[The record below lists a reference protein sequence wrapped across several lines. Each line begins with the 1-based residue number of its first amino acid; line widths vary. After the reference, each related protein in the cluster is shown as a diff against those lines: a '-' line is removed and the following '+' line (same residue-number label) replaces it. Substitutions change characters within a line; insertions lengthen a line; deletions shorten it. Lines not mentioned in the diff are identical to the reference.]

1 MEDRESFLVVRN
13 GLISETV
20 GEDSHDALDSVFS
33 PFLGGSSF
41 QVGAVADRRLAICP
55 KPAGRHRRWSI
66 GAGGHHKGA
75 LSHLGGSLLG
85 HALRLCSRL
94 PQLKQ
99 PDGPR
104 AAPHRCWGRA
114 QRPQA
119 EQCLQAE
126 RQQQL
131 HLTEHAS

>member
-1 MEDRESFLVVRN
+1 MEDRESFVVVRD

-20 GEDSHDALDSVFS
+20 GENSHDALDSVFS

-41 QVGAVADRRLAICP
+41 QGRRLAICL

-104 AAPHRCWGRA
+104 AAPHGCWGRA

-119 EQCLQAE
+119 EQCLQAA